1 MRRVDLK
8 QYLHAGREVF
18 RQELQSAMQ
27 KLLTNGHKSPKDKV
41 REVIEKLMAK
51 NLKNS
56 SRGFQRR

>member
-1 MRRVDLK
+1 
-8 QYLHAGREVF
+8 
-18 RQELQSAMQ
+18 MQ